1 MLTKKLWKRGISLLG
16 AAAMTASMLTGIS
29 FAEGETYTQPTLN
42 PHSKSV
48 LEVDGYQF
56 IDLNGNGELDVYED
70 WRQDAE
76 TRAAD
81 LVSQM
86 TVREKI
92 AQMQHPTYLP
102 RADGKIAPYLKEYCS
117 EYGIGMLLIR
127 ELNSVEAAAT
137 TMNTIQE
144 YAESSRLG
152 VPVLVSMDSVHGLSY
167 VSGATVT
174 PHNLALAATRDE
186 ALVTKL
192 AEIARD
198 EHLAVGVRMTLSPEA
213 DIASEPRWGRVMETF
228 GEDPD
233 LVTQMVTAQ
242 VVAFQ
247 NGKDGLNTGS
257 IVACMKHFPGA
268 GPQMEGKDTSP
279 IISSEETLQIHLKPY
294 YAALEVNVASIM
306 PYYSVPL
313 ALDMENSAIGSKATL
328 QDLLRDEMGFTGII
342 QTDWGMIWAIQEALG
357 TMTGEEVS
365 DEEAILIGVTQSRVD
380 GIGGESIRLIDLM
393 EEYTQEGKIDEAILT
408 AAATRIVK
416 VKFEMGMFENP
427 YCDVDYAV
435 SFVGNEENQK
445 VNLQAAREAMTLLKN
460 DGALPLNPD
469 AKQTILVC
477 GPRAFDTDS
486 LVGGW
491 SSAQDGLTIAD
502 AVAAYAG
509 ENTTVLTEKEDV
521 EVIKELAQ
529 QADVII
535 VSIGEPSYQHDP
547 VWGYDTLEIVQSQQ
561 EILEAAV
568 ASGKTVITV
577 VTGGR
582 PYILTWCDENTNAI
596 LEAYYPGAKGGIA
609 IAETLFGMNNPT
621 GKTPMQFPRNMESV
635 NAQAGL
641 SRHRQSDCNQ
651 QTVPCDGGLSGKR
664 PGVRC
669 ELHQRCFPGY

>member
-1 MLTKKLWKRGISLLG
+1 MLTKNIWKRGISLLG

-102 RADGKIAPYLKEYCS
+102 RADGKIAPYLKNYCS

-144 YAESSRLG
+144 YAEASRLG

-247 NGKDGLNTGS
+247 NGRDGLNTGS

-416 VKFEMGMFENP
+416 VKFEMVMFENP

-521 EVIKELAQ
+521 GVIKELAQ

-635 NAQAGL
+635 NAQEGDVSFDLENPLYDYGFGL
-641 SRHRQSDCNQ
+641 SY
-651 QTVPCDGGLSGKR
+651 
-664 PGVRC
+664 
-669 ELHQRCFPGY
+669 E

>member
-1 MLTKKLWKRGISLLG
+1 MLTKNIWKRGISLLG

-29 FAEGETYTQPTLN
+29 FAEGEAYTQPTLN

-102 RADGKIAPYLKEYCS
+102 RADGKIAPYLKNYCS

-144 YAESSRLG
+144 YAEASRLG

-247 NGKDGLNTGS
+247 NGRDGLNTGS

-521 EVIKELAQ
+521 GVIKELAQ

-635 NAQAGL
+635 NAQEGDVSFDLENPLYDYGFGL
-641 SRHRQSDCNQ
+641 SY
-651 QTVPCDGGLSGKR
+651 
-664 PGVRC
+664 
-669 ELHQRCFPGY
+669 E

>member
-1 MLTKKLWKRGISLLG
+1 MLTKNIWKRGISLLG

-247 NGKDGLNTGS
+247 NGRDGLNTGS

-521 EVIKELAQ
+521 GVIKELAQ

-635 NAQAGL
+635 NAQEGDVSFDLENPLYDYGFGL
-641 SRHRQSDCNQ
+641 SY
-651 QTVPCDGGLSGKR
+651 
-664 PGVRC
+664 
-669 ELHQRCFPGY
+669 E

>member
-1 MLTKKLWKRGISLLG
+1 MLTKNIWKRGISLLG

-102 RADGKIAPYLKEYCS
+102 RADGKIAPYLKNYCS

-144 YAESSRLG
+144 YAEESRLG

-247 NGKDGLNTGS
+247 NGRDGLNTGS

-621 GKTPMQFPRNMESV
+621 GKTPMQFPRDMESV
-635 NAQAGL
+635 NAQEGDVSFDLENPLYDYGFGL
-641 SRHRQSDCNQ
+641 SY
-651 QTVPCDGGLSGKR
+651 
-664 PGVRC
+664 
-669 ELHQRCFPGY
+669 E

>member
-1 MLTKKLWKRGISLLG
+1 MLTKNIWKRGISLLG

-102 RADGKIAPYLKEYCS
+102 RADGKIAPYLKNYCS

-247 NGKDGLNTGS
+247 NGRDGLNTGS

-561 EILEAAV
+561 EILEVAV

-621 GKTPMQFPRNMESV
+621 GKTPMQFPRDMESV
-635 NAQAGL
+635 NAQEGDVSFDLENPLYDYGFGL
-641 SRHRQSDCNQ
+641 SY
-651 QTVPCDGGLSGKR
+651 
-664 PGVRC
+664 
-669 ELHQRCFPGY
+669 E

>member
-1 MLTKKLWKRGISLLG
+1 MLTKNIWKRGISLLG

-76 TRAAD
+76 TRAGD

-102 RADGKIAPYLKEYCS
+102 RADGKIAPYLKDYCS

-247 NGKDGLNTGS
+247 NGRDGLNTGS

-635 NAQAGL
+635 NAQEGDVSFDLENPLYDYGFGL
-641 SRHRQSDCNQ
+641 SY
-651 QTVPCDGGLSGKR
+651 
-664 PGVRC
+664 
-669 ELHQRCFPGY
+669 E

>member
-1 MLTKKLWKRGISLLG
+1 MLTKNIWKRGISLLG

-247 NGKDGLNTGS
+247 NGRDGLNTGS

-477 GPRAFDTDS
+477 GPRAFDMDS

-491 SSAQDGLTIAD
+491 SSAQDGMTIAD

-521 EVIKELAQ
+521 GVIKELAQ

-609 IAETLFGMNNPT
+609 IAETLYGMNNPT

-635 NAQAGL
+635 NAQEGDVSFDLENPLYDYGFGL
-641 SRHRQSDCNQ
+641 SY
-651 QTVPCDGGLSGKR
+651 
-664 PGVRC
+664 
-669 ELHQRCFPGY
+669 E

>member
-1 MLTKKLWKRGISLLG
+1 
-16 AAAMTASMLTGIS
+16 MTASMLTGIS

-102 RADGKIAPYLKEYCS
+102 RADGKIAPYLKDYCS

-233 LVTQMVTAQ
+233 LVTKMVTAQ

-247 NGKDGLNTGS
+247 NGRDGLNTGS

-521 EVIKELAQ
+521 GVIKELAQ

-635 NAQAGL
+635 NAQEGDVSFDLENPLYDYGFGL
-641 SRHRQSDCNQ
+641 SY
-651 QTVPCDGGLSGKR
+651 
-664 PGVRC
+664 
-669 ELHQRCFPGY
+669 E

>member
-1 MLTKKLWKRGISLLG
+1 MLTKNIWKRGISLLG

-42 PHSKSV
+42 PHSKSII
-48 LEVDGYQF
+48 EVDGYQF

-76 TRAAD
+76 TRAND

-102 RADGKIAPYLKEYCS
+102 RADGKIAPYLKNYCS

-144 YAESSRLG
+144 YAEESRLG

-198 EHLAVGVRMTLSPEA
+198 EHIAVGVRMTLSPEA

-247 NGKDGLNTGS
+247 NGKDGLNNGS

-435 SFVGNEENQK
+435 SFVGNEESQK
-445 VNLQAAREAMTLLKN
+445 VNLQAAEEAMTLLKN

-477 GPRAFDTDS
+477 GPRAFDMDS

-491 SSAQDGLTIAD
+491 SSAQEGLTIAD

-609 IAETLFGMNNPT
+609 IAETLFGLNNPT
-621 GKTPMQFPRNMESV
+621 GKTPMQFPRDMESV
-635 NAQAGL
+635 NAQEGDVSFDLENPLYDYGFGL
-641 SRHRQSDCNQ
+641 SY
-651 QTVPCDGGLSGKR
+651 
-664 PGVRC
+664 
-669 ELHQRCFPGY
+669 E

>member
-102 RADGKIAPYLKEYCS
+102 RADGKIAPYLKNYCS

-247 NGKDGLNTGS
+247 NGRDGLNTGS

-521 EVIKELAQ
+521 GVIKELAQ

-609 IAETLFGMNNPT
+609 IAETLYGMNNPT
-621 GKTPMQFPRNMESV
+621 GKTPMQFPRDMESV
-635 NAQAGL
+635 NAQEGDVSFDLENPLYDYGFGL
-641 SRHRQSDCNQ
+641 SY
-651 QTVPCDGGLSGKR
+651 
-664 PGVRC
+664 
-669 ELHQRCFPGY
+669 E

>member
-1 MLTKKLWKRGISLLG
+1 LLTKKLWKRGISLLG

-144 YAESSRLG
+144 YAEASRLG

-521 EVIKELAQ
+521 GVIKELAQ

-609 IAETLFGMNNPT
+609 IAETLYGMNNPT

-635 NAQAGL
+635 NAQEGDVSFDLENPLYDYGFGL
-641 SRHRQSDCNQ
+641 SY
-651 QTVPCDGGLSGKR
+651 
-664 PGVRC
+664 
-669 ELHQRCFPGY
+669 E

>member
-1 MLTKKLWKRGISLLG
+1 MLTKNIWKRGISLLG

-76 TRAAD
+76 TRAVD

-247 NGKDGLNTGS
+247 NGRDGLNTGS

-521 EVIKELAQ
+521 GVIKELAQ

-635 NAQAGL
+635 NAQEGDVSFDLENPLYDYGFGL
-641 SRHRQSDCNQ
+641 SY
-651 QTVPCDGGLSGKR
+651 
-664 PGVRC
+664 
-669 ELHQRCFPGY
+669 E

>member
-102 RADGKIAPYLKEYCS
+102 RADGKIAPYLKDYCS

-247 NGKDGLNTGS
+247 NGRDGLNTGS

-328 QDLLRDEMGFTGII
+328 QDLLREEMGFTGII

-491 SSAQDGLTIAD
+491 SSAQDGMTIAD

-609 IAETLFGMNNPT
+609 IAETLYGMNNPT
-621 GKTPMQFPRNMESV
+621 GKTPMQFPRDMESV
-635 NAQAGL
+635 NAQEGDVSFDLENPLYDYGFGL
-641 SRHRQSDCNQ
+641 SY
-651 QTVPCDGGLSGKR
+651 
-664 PGVRC
+664 
-669 ELHQRCFPGY
+669 E

>member
-1 MLTKKLWKRGISLLG
+1 MLTKNIWKRGISLLG

-102 RADGKIAPYLKEYCS
+102 RADGKIAPYLKDYCS

-491 SSAQDGLTIAD
+491 SSAQDGMTIAD

-609 IAETLFGMNNPT
+609 IAETLYGMNNPT
-621 GKTPMQFPRNMESV
+621 GKTPMQFPRDMESV
-635 NAQAGL
+635 NAQEGDVSFDLENPLYDYGFGL
-641 SRHRQSDCNQ
+641 SY
-651 QTVPCDGGLSGKR
+651 
-664 PGVRC
+664 
-669 ELHQRCFPGY
+669 E